1 MNHNVT
7 EKSSV
12 AGTVVSNS
20 QQLTLEV
27 YDDAYSIGNHTQGHS
42 MMASSNPMYSN
53 VTENR
58 RQVLPQDEY
67 ATVDGGQEE
76 LVVTSKNPAYATSL
90 MEAAGYK

>member
-1 MNHNVT
+1 M
-7 EKSSV
+7 

-20 QQLTLEV
+20 QQLTLDI
-27 YDDAYSIGNHTQGHS
+27 YDDAYSTGNHTQGHS
-42 MMASSNPMYSN
+42 MSVSNNPVYSG

-58 RQVLPQDEY
+58 RQVVPQDEY
-67 ATVDGGQEE
+67 ATVDGGQEQ